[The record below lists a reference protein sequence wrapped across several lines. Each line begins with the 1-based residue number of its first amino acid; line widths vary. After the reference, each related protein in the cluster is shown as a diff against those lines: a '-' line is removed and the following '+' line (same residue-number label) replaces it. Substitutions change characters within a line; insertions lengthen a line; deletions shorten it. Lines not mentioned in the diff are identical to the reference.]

1 MNLYIIPTNTCYWLA
16 CPIWDSDAYS
26 EIYNIK
32 NRWFDKPM
40 AILVPDFEWLFEN
53 TPLTEEQLNF
63 LSEYKRP
70 FTILTDCQ
78 RISMLL
84 EYSDDEMD
92 YENKDQY
99 KQIAFRVAHTD
110 SQDEILEQEW
120 PLFLTSAN
128 ISGKPEN
135 YTMSDL
141 KNTFWNKLNKDIEI
155 IDEVDLDKNIAP
167 SDIFSFI
174 WDTLE
179 INYLRK
185 N

>member
-1 MNLYIIPTNTCYWLA
+1 
-16 CPIWDSDAYS
+16 
-26 EIYNIK
+26 
-32 NRWFDKPM
+32 M
-40 AILVPDFEWLFEN
+40 A
-53 TPLTEEQLNF
+53 
-63 LSEYKRP
+63 
-70 FTILTDCQ
+70 
-78 RISMLL
+78 
-84 EYSDDEMD
+84 

-128 ISGKPEN
+128 ISGKSEN
-135 YTMSDL
+135 YTLEDL

-155 IDEVDLDKNIAP
+155 IDEVDLEQNIAP
-167 SDIFSFI
+167 SDIFSFV

>member
-1 MNLYIIPTNTCYWLA
+1 
-16 CPIWDSDAYS
+16 
-26 EIYNIK
+26 
-32 NRWFDKPM
+32 M

-110 SQDEILEQEW
+110 SQDEILEQE
-120 PLFLTSAN
+120 
-128 ISGKPEN
+128 
-135 YTMSDL
+135 
-141 KNTFWNKLNKDIEI
+141 
-155 IDEVDLDKNIAP
+155 
-167 SDIFSFI
+167 
-174 WDTLE
+174 
-179 INYLRK
+179 
-185 N
+185 